1 MTLPLFGTLRTPRN
15 LVFGA
20 GQRNALPAYA
30 AALGTKVLVVTDERL
45 AGDGE
50 FHVLMDK
57 LAEAG
62 LQTKVFDGTIAEL
75 PLECIARGV
84 ELGRA
89 FGADL
94 IVGIGGGSCIDA
106 AKVIALLLAHGG
118 KASDYY
124 GEFRVPGPVLPLI
137 ALPTTSGTGSEVTPV
152 AVITDPDRA
161 VKVGIASPHLI
172 SHTAICD
179 PELTYSCPPSLT
191 AVSGADALTHAIEA
205 YTTVRRQPTG
215 TIVHEH
221 VFLGKNALSDNYA
234 LMAISHIS
242 ASLKRACDNGSDH
255 VARERLMLGAT
266 TAGLAFGTAGTAAAH
281 AVQYPV
287 GAMTHTP
294 HGMGVAVMMPYV
306 MEFNRAHCEAEL
318 GEIGAAMGIDLAGKS
333 SFDRASAT
341 IDAVDALFGS
351 IGIPKTIADLGII
364 AGQLPQIAE
373 QAMGSVRLIKNNPR
387 PLDMETMTLLVE
399 AAFSGDRRRL
409 RAMSPDRKA
418 N

>member
-1 MTLPLFGTLRTPRN
+1 MSLFGTLRTPRN
-15 LVFGA
+15 LIFGA
-20 GQRNALPAYA
+20 GQRRALAAYA
-30 AALGTKVLVVTDERL
+30 SSLGTQALIVTDERL
-45 AGDGE
+45 AGDVE
-50 FHVLMDK
+50 FRQLVDD
-57 LAEAG
+57 LAKG
-62 LQTKVFDGTIAEL
+62 GVKSRVFDGTIAEL

-89 FGADL
+89 FGAHL
-94 IVGIGGGSCIDA
+94 VVGIGGGSCIDA

-118 KASDYY
+118 KAQDYY
-124 GEFRVPGPVLPLI
+124 GEFKVPGPVLPLI

-205 YTTVRRQPTG
+205 FTTMRRPSTG

-234 LMAISHIS
+234 LMAISHIA
-242 ASLKRACDNGSDH
+242 ASLKPAYDNGADH
-255 VARERLMLGAT
+255 AARERLMLGAT

-306 MEFNRAHCEAEL
+306 MEFNRAHCETEL
-318 GEIGAAMGIDLAGKS
+318 GEIGAAMGLELNGMS
-333 SFDRASAT
+333 PYERASAT
-341 IDAVDALFGS
+341 IDAVDSLFAS
-351 IGIPKTIADLGII
+351 VGIPKTIADLGIVES
-364 AGQLPQIAE
+364 QLPLIAE
-373 QAMGSVRLIKNNPR
+373 QAMGSTRLIKNNPR
-387 PLDMETMTLLVE
+387 PLDMATMALLVE
-399 AAFSGDRRRL
+399 AAFVGDRNRL
-409 RAMSPDRKA
+409 GGTTSDRKA